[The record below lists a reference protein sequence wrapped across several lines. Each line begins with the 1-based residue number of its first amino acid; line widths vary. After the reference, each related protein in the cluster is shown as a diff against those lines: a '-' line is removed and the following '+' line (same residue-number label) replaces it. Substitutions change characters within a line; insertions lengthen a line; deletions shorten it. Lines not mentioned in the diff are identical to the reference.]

1 VGRAPAARR
10 VIPCARVSA
19 RRNDALDTDQE
30 DIMSTRREFV
40 EDTAAGVAGIAFVGC
55 NLAAATPAQA
65 QSRRREVV
73 VNGRRVKTVDIHA
86 HCAVPEA
93 MALVGRKVEPQTLLM
108 TRPADRIQAMDEQGI
123 DVEALSINPYWY
135 KVDRDVAR
143 ELIRI
148 QNEKLA
154 EACAANPERFVAF
167 ASVALQHP
175 ELAAEQLEEG
185 VKKYGLRGAGIGGS
199 VNGED
204 VSDPK
209 FNPFWAKAEQ
219 LGVVVF
225 MHPQGDGAA
234 ADLRGRLKGS
244 GGLDNAIGNPLE
256 TTIALSH
263 LIFDGTLDQF
273 PGLKI
278 CAAHGGG
285 YLPSYADRSD
295 AICVTFP
302 DRCTKPL
309 RKKPTEYLKQL
320 YFDSLVFTPEALRHL
335 VAVTGPGQIVMGT
348 DYPYPWTKTSVDHI
362 LGTPGLSDADRVAML
377 GGTAA
382 KLLGIKA

>member
-1 VGRAPAARR
+1 
-10 VIPCARVSA
+10 
-19 RRNDALDTDQE
+19 
-30 DIMSTRREFV
+30 MSTRREFV
-40 EDTAAGVAGIAFVGC
+40 EGTASAVAGIAFVGC
-55 NLAAATPAQA
+55 SLAAATPAQA
-65 QSRRREVV
+65 QTRRREVV
-73 VNGRRVKTVDIHA
+73 VNGRRVKTVDVHA

-93 MALVGRKVEPQTLLM
+93 MALMGRQVQPQTLLM
-108 TRPADRIQAMDEQGI
+108 SRPADRLKAMDEQGI

-135 KVDRDVAR
+135 KADRDVAR

-154 EACAANPERFVAF
+154 EACAANPDRFVAF
-167 ASVALQHP
+167 GSVALQHP
-175 ELAAEQLEEG
+175 DLAAEQLEEG

-209 FNPFWAKAEQ
+209 FHPFWAKAEQ
-219 LGVVVF
+219 LGVLVF
-225 MHPQGDGAA
+225 MHPQADGAA
-234 ADLRGRLKGS
+234 ADLHGRFKGS
-244 GGLDNAIGNPLE
+244 GGLDNTIGNPLE

-263 LIFDGTLDQF
+263 LIFEGTLDRF

-295 AICVTFP
+295 AICTTFP
-302 DRCTKPL
+302 DRCTRPL
-309 RKKPTEYLKQL
+309 AKKPTEYLRQL

-382 KLLGIKA
+382 SLLGIKG

>member
-1 VGRAPAARR
+1 
-10 VIPCARVSA
+10 
-19 RRNDALDTDQE
+19 
-30 DIMSTRREFV
+30 MSTRREFV
-40 EDTAAGVAGIAFVGC
+40 EGTASAVAGIAFVGC
-55 NLAAATPAQA
+55 SLAAATPAQA
-65 QSRRREVV
+65 QTRRREVV
-73 VNGRRVKTVDIHA
+73 VNGRRVKTVDVHA

-93 MALVGRKVEPQTLLM
+93 MALMGRQVQPQTLLM
-108 TRPADRIQAMDEQGI
+108 SRPADRLKAMDEQGI

-135 KVDRDVAR
+135 KADRDVAR

-154 EACAANPERFVAF
+154 EACAANPDRFVAF
-167 ASVALQHP
+167 GSVALQHP
-175 ELAAEQLEEG
+175 DLAAEQLEEG

-209 FNPFWAKAEQ
+209 FHPFWAKAEQ
-219 LGVVVF
+219 LGVLVF
-225 MHPQGDGAA
+225 MHPQADGAA
-234 ADLRGRLKGS
+234 ADLHGRFKGS
-244 GGLDNAIGNPLE
+244 GGLDNTIGNPLE

-263 LIFDGTLDQF
+263 LIFEGTLDRF

-295 AICVTFP
+295 AICTTFP
-302 DRCTKPL
+302 DRRTRPL
-309 RKKPTEYLKQL
+309 AKKPTEYLRQL

-382 KLLGIKA
+382 SLLGIKG